1 METMKMPVIKILF
14 VFAAICSLSAC
25 DKNAFPDPDEV
36 LTDYL
41 FAVYTGQ
48 NEVAYEYVSSP
59 DKSVKGLQD
68 YLAENKNR
76 ANPIVKAFVDDFEV
90 RIDSLQQSES
100 NAAVKVSI
108 ILPDTKGML
117 KGLEKASGKSDGTR
131 IDPNAAAQMLK
142 KKYKDLD
149 VPTVYKKESFQLV
162 NELGAWKVHL
172 DWQTEL
178 LQKAQEERIAK
189 LLADARELRKSS
201 SGLEAAIEK
210 YNEVLELDSDMAIA
224 IHGIKDTERDIN
236 ERVAKQEYIKN
247 VALYDLEAKFYTTF
261 SNTNVPGVKFKLKN
275 NGDKLLREVEVTVYF
290 KDAEGMVIAEE
301 RYRPVLAMKKSYS
314 GDQVILKKNYI
325 WQMEEGNFYKAEGVP
340 TVWQEGA
347 VEAKVTNIK
356 LAE

>member
-1 METMKMPVIKILF
+1 METMKIPVFRILLVF
-14 VFAAICSLSAC
+14 VAIGSLSAC
-25 DKNAFPDPDEV
+25 DNKDFPDPDEV

-117 KGLEKASGKSDGTR
+117 KGLEKASGKSDGSR
-131 IDPNAAAQMLK
+131 IDPNTAAPMLK
-142 KKYKDLD
+142 KKYADQD
-149 VPTVYKKESFQLV
+149 APTVYKKESFQLV

-172 DWQTEL
+172 DWQAEL

-189 LLADARELRKSS
+189 LLADARELRKSNS
-201 SGLEAAIEK
+201 SLEAAIEK
-210 YNEVLELDSDMAIA
+210 YNEVLELDSNMIVAVQ
-224 IHGIKDTERDIN
+224 GIKDTERDIK
-236 ERVAKQEYIKN
+236 EFAEKQEYIKE
-247 VALYDLEAKFYTTF
+247 VALYDLEAKLYTTF
-261 SNTNVPGVKFKLKN
+261 SDTKVPGVKFKLKN
-275 NGDKLLREVEVTVYF
+275 DGDRLLREVEVTVYF
-290 KDAEGMVIAEE
+290 KDAGGMVIAEE

-325 WQMEEGNFYKAEGVP
+325 WQMEEGNFYKADAVP
-340 TVWQEGA
+340 TAWQEGA

-356 LAE
+356 FAE